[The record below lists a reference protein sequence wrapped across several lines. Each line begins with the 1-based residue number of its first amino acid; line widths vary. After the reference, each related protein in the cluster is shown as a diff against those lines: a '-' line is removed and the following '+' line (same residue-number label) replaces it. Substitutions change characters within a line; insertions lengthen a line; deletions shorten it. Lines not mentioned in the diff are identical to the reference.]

1 MKKMKKLFAIL
12 MTMAMVMGL
21 GITGFAA
28 ANDTGDIT
36 VTGLVKENTTIEV
49 YQILKADTN
58 VNNWEIV
65 DWAKEVSGAVTLDSV
80 NNEYDIDWNA
90 LYQNLPSADAVTENE
105 NYWKATTENGSY
117 TFEELPLGAYLVK
130 ATSDVTGSGTVYN
143 VMGTY
148 NTDYNGSTH
157 LMVGKDATVYAKAS
171 KIPVTKEADDNFV
184 AKGETVT
191 FTVTTTFPSF
201 TDEELGYTPA
211 PVFKIK
217 DTPTGLN
224 ITGVTAVYIGEANNP
239 ANKLE
244 ENKDYTAG
252 YGSGADAGNYYI
264 DLSSQ
269 IGTENA
275 NAGKTVTI
283 TYTATV
289 TADDGYSNTA
299 NIVKNDTTI
308 GTGGDEEG
316 YTADLTVVKK
326 NESNEVLSGAV
337 FKVYMSTIS
346 EDDAA
351 NKTSQTR
358 KLLYFIGQD
367 GEYSLAEQ
375 DETMEVGGDTITATT
390 DIVTNSGGNVQIK
403 GLGEGYYFFDEV
415 EAPEGYT
422 INTNGV
428 KFTVSD
434 KKLDSTGNPT
444 EEFIGADV
452 SLTKDL
458 VDTKMAALPSTGGM
472 GTTLFTIAGCVIMI
486 SAAGLFFATRKKAN

>member
-21 GITGFAA
+21 SITGFAA
-28 ANDTGDIT
+28 ANNTGDIT
-36 VTGLVKENTTIEV
+36 VTGLVKESTTIEV
-49 YQILKADTN
+49 YQILKADAN
-58 VNNWEIV
+58 VNDWDII
-65 DWAKEVSGAVTLDSV
+65 DWAEGVSGAVTLDEE
-80 NNEYDIDWNA
+80 NNKYDINWNA
-90 LYQNLPSADAVTENE
+90 LYQSLPSGAQMQTGE
-105 NYWKATTENGSY
+105 NYWTATTKTGSC
-117 TFEELPLGAYLVK
+117 TFQELPLGAYLVK
-130 ATSDVTGSGTVYN
+130 ATSDVTGSGTIYN

-171 KIPVTKEADDNFV
+171 TIPVTKEADDNFV

-224 ITGVTAVYIGEANNP
+224 ITGVTAVYIGDADNED
-239 ANKLE
+239 NKLD
-244 ENKDYTAG
+244 NTAYTAG
-252 YGSGADAGNYYI
+252 YGTAEGDKGNYYI

-283 TYTATV
+283 IYTATV

-299 NIVKNDTTI
+299 NIVKNETEI

-326 NESNEVLSGAV
+326 NDKSQVLSGAV
-337 FKVYMSTIS
+337 FNVYMSAIS

-351 NKTSQTR
+351 NIGEDDTP
-358 KLLYFIGQD
+358 LYFIGQN
-367 GEYSLAEQ
+367 GEYSLAKQ
-375 DETMEVGGDTITATT
+375 GDTMEVGEDTITATT
-390 DIVTNSGGNVQIK
+390 DIVTNSDGNVQIK
-403 GLGEGYYFFDEV
+403 GLGEGFYFFDEV

-434 KKLDSTGNPT
+434 KKLDDETGNPT
-444 EEFIGADV
+444 DEFVGQDV
-452 SLTKDL
+452 SITKDL